1 VALSRLLLPATLQFC
16 RRRPI
21 NSGVTLAVAVVA
33 VLVAGAVGVAF
44 AAARRRTA
52 DLREHLSAREREL
65 QDARARD
72 EFIALAEQAAGFGLW
87 EMDLRTNIVRGSKA
101 WAALEKCPDGVNGV
115 SADIVRRVVHPDDS
129 HLLEQGAAH
138 SFKTGEPYLVDF
150 RIVPPDGV
158 IQWRR
163 SMARVVFENGTP
175 KRIIG
180 ASIDTTREHETIEAA
195 QASSRAKS
203 EFLANMSHEIRTPM
217 NGVIGMTELVLETDL
232 TADQRE
238 CMATVRASADS
249 LLTIIND
256 ILDFSKIEAGR
267 LELDPVPF
275 NLRDLI
281 EEMLRSLAVTAHA
294 KGLEL
299 ACDVA
304 RDVPSHV
311 VGDPVR
317 IRQILTN
324 LTGNAIKFTHTGE
337 VVVEVSV
344 TDRGDADT
352 ELRFTVRDTGVGI
365 PKEKQVIIFDPF
377 SQADGSTTRRFGG
390 TGLGLTISARLVAA
404 MEGAITVDSEPGRGS
419 AFHFVV
425 RLASVADPERIWPAP
440 GTMAGFEVLVVDDN
454 ATNRK
459 ILVELLQAW
468 GLRPTAVSS
477 VPQALAFLTTATRE
491 GHPVPLVLTDSHMP
505 DADGFALAAEI
516 KRMPTLADAVVLM
529 LTSGDYQGDLQ
540 RCREIGVAAYLTKP
554 VRQAEL
560 QTAITKALQARPA
573 RPAATAPAPERERA
587 RPAAPGAKP
596 SRDSGRQVL
605 VVEDN
610 PTNQKL
616 AVAILAKGQF
626 HAVVAESGHQALEI
640 YREHG
645 PDFDLI
651 LMDVQ
656 MPGMDGLETTAAIRE
671 IEGGRRRIP
680 IVAVTAR
687 AMQGDRD
694 RCLAAGMDDYLAKPI
709 HPGELLAMLKRY
721 LPEPVSGA
729 RAGAHVPL
737 TPVHPSSEN
746 RRYNPRRRGRRSCGL
761 RQEAP

>member
-1 VALSRLLLPATLQFC
+1 LSRPTDYGA
-16 RRRPI
+16 
-21 NSGVTLAVAVVA
+21 VTLALVAVAAGLVA
-33 VLVAGAVGVAF
+33 VAVSVALVAE
-44 AAARRRTA
+44 RKRTA
-52 DLREHLSAREREL
+52 ELRARLDGREREL
-65 QDARARD
+65 QASRD
-72 EFIALAEQAAGFGLW
+72 RNDFIALAERTAGFGLW
-87 EMDLRTNIVRGSKA
+87 EMDLRTNVVKGSEA
-101 WAALEKCPDGVNGV
+101 WAAMEECPDGVNGM
-115 SADIVRRVVHPDDS
+115 SADIVRRVVHPEDK
-129 HLLEQGAAH
+129 HLLEQGAAR

-150 RIVPPDGV
+150 RIVPKEGV
-158 IQWRR
+158 VRWRR
-163 SMARVVFENGTP
+163 SMARVVFDDGQPT
-175 KRIIG
+175 RIIG

-195 QASSRAKS
+195 QLSSRAKS

-238 CMATVRASADS
+238 CLTTVRASADS

-281 EEMLRSLAVTAHA
+281 EEMLRSLAVTAHG

-324 LTGNAIKFTHTGE
+324 LTANAIKFTHTGE
-337 VVVEVSV
+337 VVVAVSV
-344 TDRGDADT
+344 VDHGEGDPQ
-352 ELRFTVRDTGVGI
+352 LRFTVRDTGVGI
-365 PKEKQVIIFDPF
+365 PKDKQAIIFDPF

-404 MEGAITVDSEPGRGS
+404 MDGALTVDSEPGRGS

-425 RLASVADPERIWPAP
+425 RLATVADPERIWPAP
-440 GTMAGFEVLVVDDN
+440 PALSGFDVLVVDDN
-454 ATNRK
+454 GTNRK

-468 GLRPTAVSS
+468 GLRPTAVSN
-477 VPQALAFLTTATRE
+477 VADALAYLTTACQE
-491 GHPVPLVLTDSHMP
+491 GRPVPLVLTDSHMP
-505 DADGFALAAEI
+505 GADGFALAAEI
-516 KRMPTLADAVVLM
+516 KRVPTLADAVVLM

-540 RCREIGVAAYLTKP
+540 RCKEIGVAAYLTKP
-554 VRQAEL
+554 VRRSEL
-560 QTAITKALQARPA
+560 QNAIARAVHA
-573 RPAATAPAPERERA
+573 RRI
-587 RPAAPGAKP
+587 RPAAPAAAPSEPRVRPAAPASANTGGGAGP
-596 SRDSGRQVL
+596 QIL

-616 AVAILAKGQF
+616 AVAILAKD
-626 HAVVAESGHQALEI
+626 HYHTVVAESGRQALELF
-640 YREHG
+640 RERGHSL
-645 PDFDLI
+645 DLI

-656 MPGMDGLETTAAIRE
+656 MPGMDGLETTGAIRE
-671 IEGGRRRIP
+671 IEGTGRRIP
-680 IVAVTAR
+680 IIAVTAR

-694 RCLAAGMDDYLAKPI
+694 RCLAAGMDDYLSKPI
-709 HPGELLAMLKRY
+709 HPGELLALLKRY
-721 LPEPVSGA
+721 LPEREPVP
-729 RAGAHVPL
+729 VP
-737 TPVHPSSEN
+737 V
-746 RRYNPRRRGRRSCGL
+746 
-761 RQEAP
+761 RQA

>member
-1 VALSRLLLPATLQFC
+1 MAFALLTILSGAT
-16 RRRPI
+16 
-21 NSGVTLAVAVVA
+21 VAVVG
-33 VLVAGAVGVAF
+33 LMW
-44 AAARRRTA
+44 
-52 DLREHLSAREREL
+52 HRERRAL
-65 QDARARD
+65 QAAHVRLEVCQREAQASRD
-72 EFIALAEQAAGFGLW
+72 RNEFIALAEKAAGFGLW
-87 EMDLRTNIVRGSKA
+87 EMDLKTNVVRGSEA
-101 WAALEKCPDGVNGV
+101 WAAMEECPDGVNGM
-115 SADIVRRVVHPDDS
+115 SANIVRQVVHPEDK
-129 HLLEQGAAH
+129 HLLEEGAAR

-150 RIVPPDGV
+150 RIVPRENV
-158 IQWRR
+158 IRWRR
-163 SMARVVFENGTP
+163 SMARVVFEDGTP

-238 CMATVRASADS
+238 CLTTVRASADS

-267 LELDPVPF
+267 LELDPVP
-275 NLRDLI
+275 LDVRELI
-281 EEMLRSLAVTAHA
+281 EEMLRPMAVTAHA

-304 RDVPSHV
+304 GDVPSHV
-311 VGDPVR
+311 IGDPVR

-324 LTGNAIKFTHTGE
+324 LTGNAIKFTQAGE
-337 VVVEVSV
+337 VVVQVAAMGRHENEGEC
-344 TDRGDADT
+344 R
-352 ELRFTVRDTGVGI
+352 LRFTVRDTGVGI
-365 PKEKQVIIFDPF
+365 PQEKQALIFDPF

-404 MEGAITVDSEPGRGS
+404 MNGALTVESEPGRGS

-425 RLASVADPERIWPAP
+425 TLPAVAEPERNWPAP
-440 GTMAGFEVLVVDDN
+440 GTITNLDVLVVDDN

-459 ILVELLQAW
+459 ILVELLHAW
-468 GLRPTAVSS
+468 GFRPSAVGG
-477 VPQALAFLTTATRE
+477 VAEALAHLTRACAE
-491 GHPVPLVLTDSHMP
+491 GRPVPLVLTDSHMP
-505 DADGFALAAEI
+505 GADGFALAAEI
-516 KRMPTLADAVVLM
+516 KRVPTLADAVVLM

-540 RCREIGVAAYLTKP
+540 RCKEIGVAAYLTKP

-560 QTAITKALQARPA
+560 QTAITKALHARPGRRTA
-573 RPAATAPAPERERA
+573 PDETAVATSAPRTAPA
-587 RPAAPGAKP
+587 AAPAGGQEP
-596 SRDSGRQVL
+596 GRRIL

-616 AVAILAKGQF
+616 ALAILGRGRYT
-626 HAVVAESGHQALEI
+626 AVVAESGQEALEI
-640 YREHG
+640 YRNRGET
-645 PDFDLI
+645 FDLI

-656 MPGMDGLETTAAIRE
+656 MPGMDGLEATGAIRQ

-680 IVAVTAR
+680 IIAVTAR

-694 RCLAAGMDDYLAKPI
+694 RCFAAGMDDYLAKPI
-709 HPGELLAMLKRY
+709 HPAELLKLLTKY
-721 LPEPVSGA
+721 LPEPAGV
-729 RAGAHVPL
+729 RAV
-737 TPVHPSSEN
+737 
-746 RRYNPRRRGRRSCGL
+746 R
-761 RQEAP
+761 

>member
-1 VALSRLLLPATLQFC
+1 VHDR
-16 RRRPI
+16 
-21 NSGVTLAVAVVA
+21 N
-33 VLVAGAVGVAF
+33 
-44 AAARRRTA
+44 
-52 DLREHLSAREREL
+52 
-65 QDARARD
+65 
-72 EFIALAEQAAGFGLW
+72 EFIALAERAAGFGLW
-87 EMDLRTNIVRGSKA
+87 EMDLETNVVRGSEA
-101 WAALEKCPDGVNGV
+101 WAAMEECPDGVNGM
-115 SADIVRRVVHPDDS
+115 SADIVRRVVHPDDK
-129 HLLEQGAAH
+129 HLLEKGAAH

-150 RIVPPDGV
+150 RIIPTEGV
-158 IQWRR
+158 VRWRR
-163 SMARVVFENGTP
+163 SMARVVFENGKP

-232 TADQRE
+232 TGDQRE
-238 CMATVRASADS
+238 CLTTVRASADS

-281 EEMLRSLAVTAHA
+281 EEMLRPLAVSAHA

-324 LTGNAIKFTHTGE
+324 LTGNAIKFTHEGE

-344 TDRGDADT
+344 SDHGDGEP

-365 PKEKQVIIFDPF
+365 PKDKQAVIFDPF

-404 MEGAITVDSEPGRGS
+404 MKGTLTVESEPGRGS

-425 RLASVADPERIWPAP
+425 RLDTVADPERIWPAP
-440 GTMAGFEVLVVDDN
+440 GGLAGFDVLVVDDN

-477 VPQALAFLTTATRE
+477 VPQALAYLTKASRE
-491 GHPVPLVLTDSHMP
+491 GKPVPIVLTDSHMP
-505 DADGFALAAEI
+505 GADGFTLAAEI
-516 KRMPTLADAVVLM
+516 KRVPTLADAVVLM

-540 RCREIGVAAYLTKP
+540 RCKEIGVAAYLTKP

-560 QTAITKALQARPA
+560 QSAIAKALHAR
-573 RPAATAPAPERERA
+573 RIRQAPAPAPDAPTLRQATPATAAAGGRA
-587 RPAAPGAKP
+587 A
-596 SRDSGRQVL
+596 GRQIL
-605 VVEDN
+605 LVEDN

-616 AVAILAKGQF
+616 ALAILAKDHY
-626 HAVVAESGHQALEI
+626 HAVVADSGQRALELF
-640 YREHG
+640 RERG
-645 PDFDLI
+645 ETFDLI

-656 MPGMDGLETTAAIRE
+656 MPGMDGLETTGAIRE

-687 AMQGDRD
+687 AMQGDRE

-709 HPGELLAMLKRY
+709 HPAELLALLKRY
-721 LPEPVSGA
+721 LPEPVP
-729 RAGAHVPL
+729 VP
-737 TPVHPSSEN
+737 VRNS
-746 RRYNPRRRGRRSCGL
+746 
-761 RQEAP
+761 

>member
-1 VALSRLLLPATLQFC
+1 MVERAKGPANSHSSYSGRIGTVKRSTARFVPPFAPRALQFC
-16 RRRPI
+16 TTLPI
-21 NSGVTLAVAVVA
+21 TGGVTLV
-33 VLVAGAVGVAF
+33 VLVVLGVLAGGAGIALI
-44 AAARRRTA
+44 AERKRTA
-52 DLREHLSAREREL
+52 DLRARLAAREREL
-65 QDARARD
+65 QGSHDRN
-72 EFIALAEQAAGFGLW
+72 EFIALAERAAGFGLW
-87 EMDLRTNIVRGSKA
+87 EMDLETNVVRGSEA
-101 WAALEKCPDGVNGV
+101 WAAMEECPDGVNGM
-115 SADIVRRVVHPDDS
+115 SADIVRRVVHPDDK
-129 HLLEQGAAH
+129 HLLEEGAAH
-138 SFKTGEPYLVDF
+138 SFKTGEPYLVEF
-150 RIVPPDGV
+150 RIIPTEGV
-158 IQWRR
+158 VRWRR
-163 SMARVVFENGTP
+163 SMARVMFEGDKP

-232 TADQRE
+232 TGDQRE
-238 CMATVRASADS
+238 CLTTVRASADS

-281 EEMLRSLAVTAHA
+281 EEMLRPLAVSAHG

-324 LTGNAIKFTHTGE
+324 LTGNAIKFTHEGE
-337 VVVEVSV
+337 VVVEVAV
-344 TDRGDADT
+344 TDHGDGEP

-365 PKEKQVIIFDPF
+365 PRDKQALIFDPF

-404 MEGAITVDSEPGRGS
+404 MNGTLTVESEPGRGS

-425 RLASVADPERIWPAP
+425 RLATVADPERIWPAP
-440 GTMAGFEVLVVDDN
+440 GGLAGFDVLVVDDN

-477 VPQALAFLTTATRE
+477 VPQALAYLTKASRD
-491 GHPVPLVLTDSHMP
+491 GKPVPIVLTDSHMP
-505 DADGFALAAEI
+505 DADGFTLAAEI
-516 KRMPTLADAVVLM
+516 KRVPTLADAVVLM

-540 RCREIGVAAYLTKP
+540 RCKEIGVAAYLTKP

-560 QTAITKALQARPA
+560 QSAITKALHARRIRQAA
-573 RPAATAPAPERERA
+573 APAPAPSAPTLRQA
-587 RPAAPGAKP
+587 TPVTAAAGEEA
-596 SRDSGRQVL
+596 SGRHIL
-605 VVEDN
+605 LVEDN

-616 AVAILAKGQF
+616 ALAILAKDHY
-626 HAVVAESGHQALEI
+626 HAVVADSGQRALEI
-640 YREHG
+640 YRERG
-645 PDFDLI
+645 DTFDLI

-656 MPGMDGLETTAAIRE
+656 MPGMDGLETTGAIRE

-680 IVAVTAR
+680 IIAVTAR
-687 AMQGDRD
+687 AMQGDRE

-709 HPGELLAMLKRY
+709 HPAELLALLRRY
-721 LPEPVSGA
+721 LPEPVP
-729 RAGAHVPL
+729 VP
-737 TPVHPSSEN
+737 V
-746 RRYNPRRRGRRSCGL
+746 RNP
-761 RQEAP
+761 

>member
-1 VALSRLLLPATLQFC
+1 
-16 RRRPI
+16 
-21 NSGVTLAVAVVA
+21 VTLAIVAGIA
-33 VLVAGAVGVAF
+33 SLVAGAVSVAW
-44 AAARRRTA
+44 AAERRRVA
-52 DLREHLSAREREL
+52 ELRNRLDSCERAL
-65 QDARARD
+65 QTSQDRD
-72 EFIALAEQAAGFGLW
+72 EFISLAEQAAGFGLW
-87 EMDLRTNIVRGSKA
+87 QMDLQTNVVKGSKA
-101 WAALEKCPDGVNGV
+101 WAAMEECPDGENGM
-115 SADIVRRVVHPDDS
+115 SADIVRRVVHPDDT

-150 RIVPPDGV
+150 RIIPAKGV
-158 IQWRR
+158 IRWRR
-163 SMARVVFENGTP
+163 SMARVVFEDGKP

-232 TADQRE
+232 TAEQRE
-238 CMATVRASADS
+238 CLTTVRTSADS
-249 LLTIIND
+249 LLIIIND

-281 EEMLRSLAVTAHA
+281 EEMLRSLAVSAHS

-311 VGDPVR
+311 MADPVR

-324 LTGNAIKFTHTGE
+324 LTGNAIKFTQTGE

-344 TDRGDADT
+344 TSPRDSDP

-365 PKEKQVIIFDPF
+365 PKDKQAIIFDPF

-390 TGLGLTISARLVAA
+390 TGLGLTISARLVTA
-404 MEGAITVDSEPGRGS
+404 MGGTLTVDSEPGRGS
-419 AFHFVV
+419 AFQFKV
-425 RLASVADPERIWPAP
+425 RLATVADPERIWPAP
-440 GTMAGFEVLVVDDN
+440 ASMAGHEVLVVDDN
-454 ATNRK
+454 GTNRK

-477 VPQALAFLTTATRE
+477 VPQALAFLTKATRD
-491 GHPVPLVLTDSHMP
+491 GHPIPLVLTDSHMP

-516 KRMPTLADAVVLM
+516 KRMPALADAVVLM

-560 QTAITKALQARPA
+560 QAAITKALHTLRARSAAPV
-573 RPAATAPAPERERA
+573 ATAPA
-587 RPAAPGAKP
+587 AAPQRAAP
-596 SRDSGRQVL
+596 VARASTDSGRQIL

-616 AVAILAKGQF
+616 AVAILAKENL
-626 HAVVAESGHQALEI
+626 HAVVAESGQRALEI

-645 PDFDLI
+645 DDFELI

-656 MPGMDGLETTAAIRE
+656 MPGMDGLETTGAIRE
-671 IEGGRRRIP
+671 IEGCRLRSRQGGGRRIP
-680 IVAVTAR
+680 IIAVTAR

-709 HPGELLAMLKRY
+709 HPAALMATLKRY
-721 LPEPVSGA
+721 LPDPAPIAVPVRKS
-729 RAGAHVPL
+729 
-737 TPVHPSSEN
+737 
-746 RRYNPRRRGRRSCGL
+746 
-761 RQEAP
+761 

>member
-1 VALSRLLLPATLQFC
+1 
-16 RRRPI
+16 
-21 NSGVTLAVAVVA
+21 VTLALVTA
-33 VLVAGAVGVAF
+33 VLVAGALGAAF
-44 AAARRRTA
+44 LAERRRVVR
-52 DLREHLSAREREL
+52 LREQLDAREKAL
-65 QDARARD
+65 QAAHDRN
-72 EFIALAEQAAGFGLW
+72 EFIGLAERAAGFGLW
-87 EMDLRTNIVRGSKA
+87 EMDLGTNIVRGSEA
-101 WAALEKCPDGVNGV
+101 WAAMEECPDGVTGM
-115 SADIVRRVVHPDDS
+115 SADIVRQVVHPEDK
-129 HLLEQGAAH
+129 HLLEERAAH
-138 SFKTGEPYLVDF
+138 SFRTGESYLVDF
-150 RIVPPDGV
+150 RIIPKEGV
-158 IQWRR
+158 IRWRR
-163 SMARVVFENGTP
+163 SMAKVVFDGGKP

-217 NGVIGMTELVLETDL
+217 NGIIGMTELVLETDL
-232 TADQRE
+232 DAEQRE
-238 CMATVRASADS
+238 CLTTVRASADS

-275 NLRDLI
+275 NLRELI
-281 EEMLRSLAVTAHA
+281 EEMLRPLAVSAHA
-294 KGLEL
+294 KRLEL

-324 LTGNAIKFTHTGE
+324 LTGNAIKFTHEGE
-337 VVVEVSV
+337 VVVEVSMAGQ
-344 TDRGDADT
+344 GDGDP

-365 PKEKQVIIFDPF
+365 PKDKQAIIFDPF

-404 MEGAITVDSEPGRGS
+404 MNGTLTVDSEPGRGS

-425 RLASVADPERIWPAP
+425 RLPTVADPERIWPAP
-440 GTMAGFEVLVVDDN
+440 PSLAGFDVLVVDDN
-454 ATNRK
+454 QTNRK

-468 GLRPTAVSS
+468 GLRPTAVDS
-477 VPQALAFLTTATRE
+477 VPAALAHLTQACRD
-491 GHPVPLVLTDSHMP
+491 GRPVPIVLTDSHMP

-516 KRMPTLADAVVLM
+516 KRVPTLADAVVLM

-540 RCREIGVAAYLTKP
+540 RCKEIGVAAYLTKP
-554 VRQAEL
+554 IRQAEL
-560 QTAITKALQARPA
+560 QTAMAKALQARPL
-573 RPAATAPAPERERA
+573 RPSTPPAANGAAA
-587 RPAAPGAKP
+587 RPAAPAAARPGGA
-596 SRDSGRQVL
+596 STGRQIL

-616 AVAILAKGQF
+616 AVAILAKKHY
-626 HAVVAESGHQALEI
+626 HAVVADSGQQALEI
-640 YREHG
+640 FREHG
-645 PDFDLI
+645 EEFDLI

-656 MPGMDGLETTAAIRE
+656 MPGMDGLETTGAIRD
-671 IEGGRRRIP
+671 IEALRLRSGQGRHRRIP
-680 IVAVTAR
+680 IIAVTAR

-709 HPGELLAMLKRY
+709 RPGELLVLLKRY
-721 LPEPVSGA
+721 LPESESVVPVPA
-729 RAGAHVPL
+729 RRA
-737 TPVHPSSEN
+737 
-746 RRYNPRRRGRRSCGL
+746 
-761 RQEAP
+761 

>member
-1 VALSRLLLPATLQFC
+1 
-16 RRRPI
+16 
-21 NSGVTLAVAVVA
+21 VTLAILAVVA
-33 VLVAGAVGVAF
+33 SLVAGGVGVAF
-44 AAARRRTA
+44 VAERRRA
-52 DLREHLSAREREL
+52 AGLQAQLSAREREFQAL
-65 QDARARD
+65 RD
-72 EFIALAEQAAGFGLW
+72 RNEFIALAERAAGFGLW
-87 EMDLRTNIVRGSKA
+87 EMDLETNVVRGSEA
-101 WAALEKCPDGVNGV
+101 WAAMEECPDGVNGM
-115 SADIVRRVVHPDDS
+115 SADIVRRVVHPDDK
-129 HLLEQGAAH
+129 HRLEQGAAH
-138 SFKTGEPYLVDF
+138 SFQTGEPYLVDF
-150 RIVPPDGV
+150 RIIQSEGV
-158 IQWRR
+158 VRWRR
-163 SMARVVFENGTP
+163 SMARVVFDNGKP

-232 TADQRE
+232 NSDQRE
-238 CMATVRASADS
+238 CLTTVRASADS

-275 NLRDLI
+275 NLRDLV
-281 EEMLRSLAVTAHA
+281 EDMLRSLAVSAHSR
-294 KGLEL
+294 GLEL

-337 VVVEVSV
+337 VIVEVARL
-344 TDRGDADT
+344 DLGDGDPQ
-352 ELRFTVRDTGVGI
+352 LRFTVRDTGVGI
-365 PKEKQVIIFDPF
+365 PKDKQALIFDPF

-404 MEGAITVDSEPGRGS
+404 MDGALTVESEPGEGS

-425 RLASVADPERIWPAP
+425 RLATVADPERIWPVPQALS
-440 GTMAGFEVLVVDDN
+440 GFDVLVVDDN
-454 ATNRK
+454 QTNRK

-468 GLRPTAVSS
+468 GLRPTAVAS
-477 VPQALAFLTTATRE
+477 VHQALAYLTKASRE
-491 GHPVPLVLTDSHMP
+491 GNPVPLVLTDSHMP
-505 DADGFALAAEI
+505 DADGFALAEEI
-516 KRMPTLADAVVLM
+516 KRVPTLADAVVLM

-540 RCREIGVAAYLTKP
+540 RCKEIGVAAYLTKP

-560 QTAITKALQARPA
+560 QSAITKAVQARRVRPA
-573 RPAATAPAPERERA
+573 PPLVAASPAATSHATTGGDAGRA
-587 RPAAPGAKP
+587 
-596 SRDSGRQVL
+596 SEHHRQIL

-616 AVAILAKGQF
+616 ALAILAKEKYQ
-626 HAVVAESGHQALEI
+626 AVVAESGQEALRI
-640 YREHG
+640 YRERG
-645 PDFDLI
+645 ETFDLI

-656 MPGMDGLETTAAIRE
+656 MPGMDGLETTGALRE

-680 IVAVTAR
+680 IIAVTAR
-687 AMQGDRD
+687 AMQGDRE

-709 HPGELLAMLKRY
+709 HPAELLALLKRY
-721 LPEPVSGA
+721 LPQPGESLTAVPVRTTAS
-729 RAGAHVPL
+729 RH
-737 TPVHPSSEN
+737 T
-746 RRYNPRRRGRRSCGL
+746 
-761 RQEAP
+761 

>member
-1 VALSRLLLPATLQFC
+1 LY
-16 RRRPI
+16 RPTDYG
-21 NSGVTLAVAVVA
+21 GVTLAVLTGVA
-33 VLVAGAVGVAF
+33 VLVAGAVSVAW
-44 AAARRRTA
+44 AAERRRA
-52 DLREHLSAREREL
+52 AELRNRLESCERAL
-65 QDARARD
+65 QTSRDRD
-72 EFIALAEQAAGFGLW
+72 EFISLAEQAAGFGLW
-87 EMDLRTNIVRGSKA
+87 QMDLETNFVKGSKA
-101 WAALEKCPDGVNGV
+101 WAAMEQCPDGENGM
-115 SADIVRRVVHPDDS
+115 SADIVRRVVHPDDT

-150 RIVPPDGV
+150 RIVPEEGV
-158 IQWRR
+158 IRWRR
-163 SMARVVFENGTP
+163 SMARVVFEQGKP

-238 CMATVRASADS
+238 CLTTVRTSADS
-249 LLTIIND
+249 LLIIIND

-281 EEMLRSLAVTAHA
+281 EEMLRSLAVSAHA

-304 RDVPSHV
+304 RDVPSHA

-324 LTGNAIKFTHTGE
+324 LTGNAIKFTQTGE

-344 TDRGDADT
+344 TDHRDGDP

-365 PKEKQVIIFDPF
+365 PKDKQAIIFDPF

-404 MEGAITVDSEPGRGS
+404 MGGTLTVDSEPGRGS

-425 RLASVADPERIWPAP
+425 RLATVADPERIWPAP
-440 GTMAGFEVLVVDDN
+440 ASMAGHEVLVVDDN

-477 VPQALAFLTTATRE
+477 VPQALVFLTNATRN
-491 GHPVPLVLTDSHMP
+491 GHPIPLVLTDSHMP
-505 DADGFALAAEI
+505 NADGFALAAEI

-540 RCREIGVAAYLTKP
+540 RCKEIGVAAYLTKP

-560 QTAITKALQARPA
+560 QAAITNALHAR
-573 RPAATAPAPERERA
+573 RV
-587 RPAAPGAKP
+587 RPAAPAAPP
-596 SRDSGRQVL
+596 SDARRTAPVAPASDVSARQIL

-610 PTNQKL
+610 TTNQKL
-616 AVAILAKGQF
+616 AVAILAKEHF
-626 HAVVAESGHQALEI
+626 HAVVADSGQRALEI
-640 YREHG
+640 YRERG
-645 PDFDLI
+645 SDFDLI

-656 MPGMDGLETTAAIRE
+656 MPGMDGLETTGAIRE
-671 IEGGRRRIP
+671 MEAVRRRSGQGGGRRIP
-680 IVAVTAR
+680 IIAVTAR
-687 AMQGDRD
+687 AMQGDRE

-709 HPGELLAMLKRY
+709 HPAELMATLKRY
-721 LPEPVSGA
+721 LPGPVPVA
-729 RAGAHVPL
+729 VPIR
-737 TPVHPSSEN
+737 SS
-746 RRYNPRRRGRRSCGL
+746 
-761 RQEAP
+761 

>member
-1 VALSRLLLPATLQFC
+1 
-16 RRRPI
+16 
-21 NSGVTLAVAVVA
+21 VV
-33 VLVAGAVGVAF
+33 VGVLAGG
-44 AAARRRTA
+44 AGIALIAERKRTA
-52 DLREHLSAREREL
+52 GLRDRLAACEREL
-65 QDARARD
+65 QAVHDRN
-72 EFIALAEQAAGFGLW
+72 EFIALAERAAGFGLW
-87 EMDLRTNIVRGSKA
+87 EMDLRTNVVRGSEA
-101 WAALEKCPDGVNGV
+101 WAAMEECPDGVNGM
-115 SADIVRRVVHPDDS
+115 SADIVRRVVHPDDK
-129 HLLEQGAAH
+129 HLLEEGAAH

-150 RIVPPDGV
+150 RIIPTEGV
-158 IQWRR
+158 VRWRR
-163 SMARVVFENGTP
+163 SMARVVFEDGKP

-217 NGVIGMTELVLETDL
+217 NGVIGMTELVLDTEL
-232 TADQRE
+232 TGDQRE
-238 CMATVRASADS
+238 CLTTVRASADS

-324 LTGNAIKFTHTGE
+324 LTGNAIKFTHEGE

-344 TDRGDADT
+344 SDHREGEP

-365 PKEKQVIIFDPF
+365 PKDKHALIFDPF

-404 MEGAITVDSEPGRGS
+404 MNGALTVESEPGHGS

-425 RLASVADPERIWPAP
+425 RLATVADPERIWPAP
-440 GTMAGFEVLVVDDN
+440 GALAGFDVLVVDDN

-468 GLRPTAVSS
+468 GLHPTAVSS
-477 VPQALAFLTTATRE
+477 VAQALAYLTKASRD
-491 GHPVPLVLTDSHMP
+491 GHAVPLVLTDSHMP

-516 KRMPTLADAVVLM
+516 KRVPTLADAVVLM

-540 RCREIGVAAYLTKP
+540 RCKEIGVSAYLTKP

-560 QTAITKALQARPA
+560 QSAITKALHARRVRQAQ
-573 RPAATAPAPERERA
+573 APAPPSAPTLRQ
-587 RPAAPGAKP
+587 AAPATTAAGEHA
-596 SRDSGRQVL
+596 SGRQIL
-605 VVEDN
+605 LVEDN

-616 AVAILAKGQF
+616 ALAILAKKHY
-626 HAVVAESGHQALEI
+626 HAVVADSGQRALEI
-640 YREHG
+640 YRERG
-645 PDFDLI
+645 GAFDLI

-656 MPGMDGLETTAAIRE
+656 MPGMDGLETTGAIRE
-671 IEGGRRRIP
+671 IERTGRRIP
-680 IVAVTAR
+680 IIAVTAR
-687 AMQGDRD
+687 AMQGDRE

-709 HPGELLAMLKRY
+709 HPAELLALLKRY
-721 LPEPVSGA
+721 LPEPAPVPA
-729 RAGAHVPL
+729 RK
-737 TPVHPSSEN
+737 S
-746 RRYNPRRRGRRSCGL
+746 
-761 RQEAP
+761 

>member
-1 VALSRLLLPATLQFC
+1 
-16 RRRPI
+16 
-21 NSGVTLAVAVVA
+21 VTLALLTA
-33 VLVAGAVGVAF
+33 LFGAIAIAAGVAL
-44 AAARRRTA
+44 AAERRRTA
-52 DLREHLSAREREL
+52 NLQERVGARERDL
-65 QDARARD
+65 QALRD
-72 EFIALAEQAAGFGLW
+72 RNEFIALAERAAGFGLW
-87 EMDLRTNIVRGSKA
+87 EMDLRTNVVKGSEA
-101 WAALEKCPDGVNGV
+101 WAAMEECPDGVNGM
-115 SADIVRRVVHPDDS
+115 SADIVRRVVHPDDK

-150 RIVPPDGV
+150 RIVPTEGV
-158 IQWRR
+158 VRWRR
-163 SMARVVFENGTP
+163 SMARVVFADGQP
-175 KRIIG
+175 QRIIG

-217 NGVIGMTELVLETDL
+217 NGVIGMTELVLETEL
-232 TADQRE
+232 TPDQRE
-238 CMATVRASADS
+238 CLTTVRASADS

-275 NLRDLI
+275 NLRELI
-281 EEMLRSLAVTAHA
+281 EEMLRSLAVSAHA

-324 LTGNAIKFTHTGE
+324 LTGNAIKFTHVGE
-337 VVVEVSV
+337 VVVEVAV
-344 TDRGDADT
+344 VDHGDGDPQ
-352 ELRFTVRDTGVGI
+352 LRFTVRDTGVGI
-365 PKEKQVIIFDPF
+365 PKDKQAIIFDPF

-404 MEGAITVDSEPGRGS
+404 MDGTLTVESEPGLGS

-425 RLASVADPERIWPAP
+425 RLATVADPERVWPPAP
-440 GTMAGFEVLVVDDN
+440 APAGFDVLVVDDN
-454 ATNRK
+454 HTNRK

-468 GLRPTAVSS
+468 GLRPTAVGS
-477 VPQALAFLTTATRE
+477 VAEALAHLTRACRD

-505 DADGFALAAEI
+505 DSDGFALAAEI
-516 KRMPTLADAVVLM
+516 KRVPTLADAVVLM

-540 RCREIGVAAYLTKP
+540 RCKEIGVAAYLTKP
-554 VRQAEL
+554 VRQGEL
-560 QTAITKALQARPA
+560 HAAIAKAMHARRVRQAA
-573 RPAATAPAPERERA
+573 APATQADAGDTRA
-587 RPAAPGAKP
+587 VVAASTSGAFPA
-596 SRDSGRQVL
+596 GRQIL

-610 PTNQKL
+610 ATNQKL
-616 AVAILAKGQF
+616 AIAILAKGHY
-626 HAVVAESGHQALEI
+626 HAVVADSGHRALEI
-640 YREHG
+640 FRERGSH
-645 PDFDLI
+645 FDLI

-656 MPGMDGLETTAAIRE
+656 MPGMDGLETTGAIRE
-671 IEGGRRRIP
+671 IEGGQRRIP
-680 IVAVTAR
+680 IIAVTAR

-709 HPGELLAMLKRY
+709 HPGELLALLKKY
-721 LPEPVSGA
+721 LPATVEVPVRA
-729 RAGAHVPL
+729 R
-737 TPVHPSSEN
+737 
-746 RRYNPRRRGRRSCGL
+746 
-761 RQEAP
+761 